1 MNILWILQKKYNR
14 DIKVDFICKCGNTH
28 NKTRMTEWK
37 ERINILNQQ
46 IQYWIDNKSNKTI
59 ELFYDNYL

>member
-1 MNILWILQKKYNR
+1 M
-14 DIKVDFICKCGNTH
+14 
-28 NKTRMTEWK
+28 KTRITEWK

-59 ELFYDNYL
+59 EIIELFYDNYL

>member
-1 MNILWILQKKYNR
+1 
-14 DIKVDFICKCGNTH
+14 
-28 NKTRMTEWK
+28 MTEWK

-59 ELFYDNYL
+59 EIIELFYDNYL

>member
-1 MNILWILQKKYNR
+1 M
-14 DIKVDFICKCGNTH
+14 
-28 NKTRMTEWK
+28 KTRMTEWK

-59 ELFYDNYL
+59 EIIELFFDNYL